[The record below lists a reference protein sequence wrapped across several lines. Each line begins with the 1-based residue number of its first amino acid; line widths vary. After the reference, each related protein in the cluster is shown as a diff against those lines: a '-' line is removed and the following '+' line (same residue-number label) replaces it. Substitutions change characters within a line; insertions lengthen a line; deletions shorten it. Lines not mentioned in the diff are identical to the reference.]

1 MSGRDPFCRLEN
13 SGDLMG
19 GDGAGGWG
27 PGHKGRSVQWQ
38 RTLGLGH

>member
-19 GDGAGGWG
+19 GDGAGGG
-27 PGHKGRSVQWQ
+27 DQDTKVGLFNGKGH
-38 RTLGLGH
+38 